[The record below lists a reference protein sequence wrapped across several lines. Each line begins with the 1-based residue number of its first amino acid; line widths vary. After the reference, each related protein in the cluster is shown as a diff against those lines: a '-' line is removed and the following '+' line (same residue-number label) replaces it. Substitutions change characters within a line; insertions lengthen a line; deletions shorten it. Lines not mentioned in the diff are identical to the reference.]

1 MKTAQIIQQAPIKSN
16 ISNPYL
22 SRLRDASVR
31 GHNRGGG
38 ASSQEQIKLIK
49 MQRQGLFVSVDNI
62 NRNWTT
68 NQHEVSI
75 RTHLNKGRCPH

>member
-1 MKTAQIIQQAPIKSN
+1 MNTAQIIQQALIKSN

-31 GHNRGGG
+31 GHNRG

-49 MQRQGLFVSVDNI
+49 MQQQGLFVSVDNI

-75 RTHLNKGRCPH
+75 RTHLNTGRCSH